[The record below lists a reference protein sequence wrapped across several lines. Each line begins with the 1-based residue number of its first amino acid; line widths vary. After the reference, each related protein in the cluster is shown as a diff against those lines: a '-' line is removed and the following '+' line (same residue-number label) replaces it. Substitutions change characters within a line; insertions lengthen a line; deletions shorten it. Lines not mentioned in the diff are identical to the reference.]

1 MQRTSLRAAADAEA
15 VRRFGLIINGG
26 NEMKK
31 SRVIGLALVV
41 AIVIS
46 GMFLWKHF
54 TSPNFSLMQI
64 KNAIEDHDVTSF
76 EKYVDLSSI
85 TLRII
90 TELPDALGSQ
100 KIMDSF
106 GQEGAGL
113 LIGFVKESFV
123 KSIRELV
130 STFIE
135 RGQIDKT
142 LIEQGSLSKLM
153 KKLPID
159 NLSIVEFQEINVE
172 GKICRVP
179 LELHIGSFD
188 GNVVLELMMRDKG
201 SYWQL
206 AELSNLS
213 EFLSEVVELQRT
225 YPYRNIFGATL
236 YLANLIND
244 IAAKS
249 EILKNIAVE
258 LARAGKIEKARS
270 VFSNTVTVASSS
282 KINPRDRSYLL
293 GDIAYELAKAGENE
307 MARDVFSD
315 AIKTANSIET
325 SWVRNPALN
334 TIVSRLTKAGE
345 IERAISVA
353 NSGWAQFSIVK
364 ELAKD
369 GNFEK
374 ALLIA
379 RSIDNVEARASALRV
394 IAREA
399 TESGM
404 RDISVSA
411 LPIAL
416 EAANS
421 IEETRAKTR
430 RLREI
435 AGEFAKLG
443 EIDKAEGIFSI
454 ALEAANSIVE
464 TPNRSRVNRDI
475 AGELAKAG
483 LFERALSIAES
494 IEDDKSRTSA
504 LGKIA
509 NELAQTERAVE
520 ADAIFISAIES
531 ASIITDVQ
539 TRAYELCRIAHYLT
553 ENGEFEQSNRVLSD
567 ALEASYS
574 IERAGT
580 RAYAQLDI
588 MIELAKIGE
597 IEKTLNVVKSIEE
610 MQTRAYLLSLVV
622 RDLATAG
629 EVEKALTL
637 AEAIDR
643 SSERASALCYA
654 AIKSIETNNGN
665 EQDNSRIA
673 NIVMTIFA
681 DK

>member
-1 MQRTSLRAAADAEA
+1 MY
-15 VRRFGLIINGG
+15 VRRIGTIINGG

-31 SRVIGLALVV
+31 SHTIALALLV
-41 AIVIS
+41 AFVFS
-46 GMFLWKHF
+46 GMVLWKHF
-54 TSPNFSLMQI
+54 TSPTYSLMQI

-85 TLRII
+85 TSRVI

-100 KIMDSF
+100 KVIDSF
-106 GQEGAGL
+106 GQEGAGI

-123 KSIRELV
+123 KSTRELV
-130 STFIE
+130 NTFIE
-135 RGQIDKT
+135 RGHIDKS
-142 LIEQGSLSKLM
+142 LIEQGSLSKFM
-153 KKLPID
+153 KKLPMD
-159 NLSIVEFQEINVE
+159 NLSIVEFQETKIE

-179 LELHIGSFD
+179 IELHIGSFD
-188 GNVVLELMMRDKG
+188 GNAVLELMMRDKG

-206 AELSNLS
+206 AELSNLPDFIS
-213 EFLSEVVELQRT
+213 DAVEIQRT

-236 YLANLIND
+236 YLANLVND
-244 IAAKS
+244 LVVKS
-249 EILKNIAVE
+249 EILKDVAVE
-258 LARAGKIEKARS
+258 LARAGEIEKARS
-270 VFSNTVTVASSS
+270 VFLNTVTVASSS

-293 GDIAYELAKAGENE
+293 GDIAYELARAGENE

-315 AIKTANSIET
+315 AIKTANSIEA
-325 SWVRNPALN
+325 SWVKNPALN
-334 TIVSRLTKAGE
+334 AIVSRLTKVGE
-345 IERAISVA
+345 IERALSVS
-353 NSGWAQFSIVK
+353 NSGWAQFSIVN

-374 ALLIA
+374 ALLTV

-399 TESGM
+399 TKSGM
-404 RDISVSA
+404 RDISVNV
-411 LPIAL
+411 LPKAL
-416 EAANS
+416 EAAKS
-421 IEETRAKTR
+421 IEEIRAKTR

-454 ALEAANSIVE
+454 ALEAANSIEE

-494 IEDDKSRTSA
+494 IEDDQSRTSA

-509 NELAQTERAVE
+509 NELAQAERVVE
-520 ADAIFISAIES
+520 ADAIFINAIES

-539 TRAYELCRIAHYLT
+539 TRAFELGNIAHYLT
-553 ENGEFEQSNRVLSD
+553 ENGEFEQSSRVLSD

-574 IERAGT
+574 IERAGP

-588 MIELAKIGE
+588 MIELAKVGE
-597 IEKTLNVVKSIEE
+597 IEKTLDVAKSIEK

-637 AEAIDR
+637 ANVIDH
-643 SSERASALCYA
+643 SSERATALCYA
-654 AIKSIETNNGN
+654 AIKSIETNSGN

-681 DK
+681 EK